1 MPPNVLGVPAHI
13 CAVGLYFRGDHLRL
27 ARYSPPKT
35 KPCSRKHQDE
45 TVRKSSPQGVTIPN
59 AKRAS
64 LRPPEF
70 AQTVFTC
77 HFYDLLHNGTD
88 CNTPCECNDLHSC
101 NCKLVHSS
109 FSDLKMNEDSKR
121 MLRFFRRKPT
131 SIGIVMPTFIVKRV
145 LSHDNSFLSFFC
157 VSTKAKLPFQ
167 AIIGQSP
174 NAERQF
180 RMITDK

>member
-1 MPPNVLGVPAHI
+1 METVRLFRNYEPTTSPHSRLRRLVKTSRLRLTGVLQTLETSGTVREGLLLGVPAHI
-13 CAVGLYFRGDHLRL
+13 CAVGLYFRGDHLRF

-109 FSDLKMNEDSKR
+109 FSDLKMNEDSK
-121 MLRFFRRKPT
+121 
-131 SIGIVMPTFIVKRV
+131 
-145 LSHDNSFLSFFC
+145 
-157 VSTKAKLPFQ
+157 
-167 AIIGQSP
+167 
-174 NAERQF
+174 
-180 RMITDK
+180 

>member
-1 MPPNVLGVPAHI
+1 MFLQFLTDFNRLFGEVHLVGEADEHSAFGREEGTCGFLALVVIEGVV
-13 CAVGLYFRGDHLRL
+13 VGEAEHFDYDDRSAYASL
-27 ARYSPPKT
+27 SPPKT

-109 FSDLKMNEDSKR
+109 FSDLKMNEDSK
-121 MLRFFRRKPT
+121 
-131 SIGIVMPTFIVKRV
+131 
-145 LSHDNSFLSFFC
+145 
-157 VSTKAKLPFQ
+157 
-167 AIIGQSP
+167 
-174 NAERQF
+174 
-180 RMITDK
+180 

>member
-1 MPPNVLGVPAHI
+1 MCGRAILQGHPCAPAARPRSSCNGTTVP
-13 CAVGLYFRGDHLRL
+13 
-27 ARYSPPKT
+27 
-35 KPCSRKHQDE
+35 
-45 TVRKSSPQGVTIPN
+45 PQGVTIPN

-101 NCKLVHSS
+101 NCKPVHSS

-145 LSHDNSFLSFFC
+145 LSYDNSFLSFFC

-180 RMITDK
+180 RMVTDK